1 MTGVNASGAAEVV
14 LGMLNVL
21 PPADAGAN
29 DWDVVVRS
37 RASGETLAT
46 ALAVPA
52 WKLLTRLRVVALVV
66 DGELHTD
73 ARNVSVTLV
82 DARPR

>member
-29 DWDVVVRS
+29 DWDVVVSS
-37 RASGETLAT
+37 RASGET
-46 ALAVPA
+46 
-52 WKLLTRLRVVALVV
+52 K
-66 DGELHTD
+66 E
-73 ARNVSVTLV
+73 
-82 DARPR
+82 